1 MPMIKIGALIATLL
15 LFSAASAETQSS
27 KDAEAE
33 LQSMLD
39 EFLAGTASA
48 EVHERFWDE
57 ELIYTSSNGT
67 RFGKAE
73 IMSGFPDAGE
83 EAPPPSMIFSGEDV
97 VIQVYG
103 DMAVVTFTLVGSP
116 VDDGEAQKYL
126 NTGVFRRQQDE
137 WRVVAW
143 HATKMAA
150 D

>member
-1 MPMIKIGALIATLL
+1 MPMIRIGALIAMLL
-15 LFSAASAETQSS
+15 MFSAASAETQSS
-27 KDAEAE
+27 QDAEAE

-48 EVHERFWDE
+48 EVHDRFWDDV
-57 ELIYTSSNGT
+57 LVYTSSSGT
-67 RFGKAE
+67 RFGKSDIMQGFADADDDAAE
-73 IMSGFPDAGE
+73 
-83 EAPPPSMIFSGEDV
+83 PSMLFSGEDV
-97 VIQVYG
+97 FIQVYG

-116 VDDGEAQKYL
+116 VDAGEAQKYL
-126 NTGVFRRQQDE
+126 NTGVFRRQQEE